1 MKNKQSF
8 IIVYYNFET
17 INLQQF
23 YIKYYIILYI
33 MDDSSGDD
41 DFPIVTINSTE
52 TIDALFENNP
62 LTSNPI
68 DTSIYIPGFNVVG
81 EYLYIKKLP
90 SGRLLLKAL
99 ISQILPAQ
107 QVLWTNVT
115 TSNSTITSDRIYRT
129 DNDDEMKNI
138 LYRFVE
144 AGGNIPP
151 IIGGVKRRR
160 NRRSRKSKSRR
171 LRKSKSRKNKYVY
184 F

>member
-1 MKNKQSF
+1 
-8 IIVYYNFET
+8 
-17 INLQQF
+17 
-23 YIKYYIILYI
+23 
-33 MDDSSGDD
+33 MDDSSDD

-62 LTSNPI
+62 LDTYNPI

-81 EYLYIKKLP
+81 GYLHIKKLR
-90 SGRLLLKAL
+90 SGRLLLKGL

-160 NRRSRKSKSRR
+160 NRRSKSKRFKNRKSKSRR
-171 LRKSKSRKNKYVY
+171 SRKIKNRKK
-184 F
+184 

>member
-1 MKNKQSF
+1 
-8 IIVYYNFET
+8 
-17 INLQQF
+17 
-23 YIKYYIILYI
+23 
-33 MDDSSGDD
+33 MDDPPDDD

-81 EYLYIKKLP
+81 EYLHIKKLR

-115 TSNSTITSDRIYRT
+115 TSNSTITSNRIYRT

-151 IIGGVKRRR
+151 PPPIIGGVKRRR
-160 NRRSRKSKSRR
+160 NRKSKGRRLKKSKNRR
-171 LRKSKSRKNKYVY
+171 LRKSKKN
-184 F
+184 